1 MGHTNSL
8 QWHNASNGEGVWP
21 ACFLNAKQVTRISPC
36 HFGVKRRKGEKVKR
50 WKNGFTSQYSN
61 SSSHQFAPSTRPL
74 IYLFPHQLVLP
85 STRPLINSS
94 SHQLVLPSTRPPV
107 NSSSLQ
113 LILPSTHPLVNSSS
127 RQLVPLSTSIL
138 VLSSIRFCLL
148 FSNNF
153 NIMSALVIHQT
164 PTRPQKIDSREGW
177 FWYKKGLVINAIKM
191 NTHCIKPHLAPY
203 FGLLGAKCSA
213 FWC

>member
-1 MGHTNSL
+1 MDS
-8 QWHNASNGEGVWP
+8 P
-21 ACFLNAKQVTRISPC
+21 LNIL
-36 HFGVKRRKGEKVKR
+36 
-50 WKNGFTSQYSN
+50 
-61 SSSHQFAPSTRPL
+61 TRPPINSPRQLVLSSTCSL
-74 IYLFPHQLVLP
+74 IYLFSHLLVLSSTCSLIYLFSHQLVLS
-85 STRPLINSS
+85 STCSPVNSS
-94 SHQLVLPSTRPPV
+94 SHQLVLPSTRPLF

-113 LILPSTHPLVNSSS
+113 LILPSTHPLFNSSS
-127 RQLVPLSTSIL
+127 LQLVPLSTSIL

-148 FSNNF
+148 FSYNF

-191 NTHCIKPHLAPY
+191 NTHCIKPHLASD
-203 FGLLGAKCSA
+203 FGLFVAKHSA

>member
-1 MGHTNSL
+1 MKG
-8 QWHNASNGEGVWP
+8 W
-21 ACFLNAKQVTRISPC
+21 
-36 HFGVKRRKGEKVKR
+36 KGERVKR

-74 IYLFPHQLVLP
+74 IYLFSHLLVLS
-85 STRPLINSS
+85 STCSPVNSF
-94 SHQLVLPSTRPPV
+94 SHQLVLSSTY
-107 NSSSLQ
+107 SL
-113 LILPSTHPLVNSSS
+113 INSSS

-191 NTHCIKPHLAPY
+191 NTHCIKPHLASD
-203 FGLLGAKCSA
+203 FGLFVAKHSA